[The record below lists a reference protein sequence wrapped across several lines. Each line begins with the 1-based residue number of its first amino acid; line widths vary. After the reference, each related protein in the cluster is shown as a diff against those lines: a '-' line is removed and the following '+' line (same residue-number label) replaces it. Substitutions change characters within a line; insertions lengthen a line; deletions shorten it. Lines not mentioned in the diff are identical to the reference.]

1 MMILLSIPIAVLV
14 IELVA
19 AALWK
24 HWDDEDISLKELEKL
39 EEDNLEYW
47 RK

>member
-1 MMILLSIPIAVLV
+1 MMILLAIPIAVLV
-14 IELVA
+14 IELVV

-24 HWDDEDISLKELEKL
+24 YDDDKNISWKELEKL
-39 EEDNLEYW
+39 EEDDREYW

>member
-1 MMILLSIPIAVLV
+1 MILLAIPIAVLV

-24 HWDDEDISLKELEKL
+24 YGDDKDISLKELEKL
-39 EEDNLEYW
+39 EEEDREYW

>member
-1 MMILLSIPIAVLV
+1 MMILLAIPIAVLV

-19 AALWK
+19 AALWEYN
-24 HWDDEDISLKELEKL
+24 DDKDISLKELEKL
-39 EEDNLEYW
+39 EEDDREYW